1 MCVSDLLPSVLASV
15 HTCNHRACKD
25 MYSAFGNPP
34 TSTGARTHAHTL
46 VGTSWLENPSAARR
60 RTSYFHR
67 RSHAHTDT
75 HTDTHALFRAHRL
88 PCGSGLGRKTQAQP
102 RRCTPY
108 FRRRCTCTHSR
119 THTRTHT
126 LSQALPKGTREG
138 QRRLHV
144 FSRWRGLGPRRY
156 PRILAMIKDT
166 YTVSPAGAD
175 PRPRISYTP
184 WDSWVLRLSRSC
196 ELCYFPSPGWH
207 NHYPKVLAK
216 RLRSGLARQNSRA
229 SASSRNR
236 VNSRTLRTHT
246 DTRTHTHQER
256 QQKHQQHQQRSLL
269 QTQCSHRTGGE
280 PRTVGSK
287 GAGLFNEVSFLELFH
302 NTSQTR
308 AQRMRCQ
315 APSTEHEHGF
325 ACTGKNGIACLTPR
339 RALPSTNQK
348 KHKFANRNLD
358 LTARVCCPAGR
369 IQPKRVIDGQSAL

>member
-1 MCVSDLLPSVLASV
+1 MKCTMSPGSICSTAECTWSTCPREARFLQVLVSTLMCVSDLLPSVLASV

-60 RTSYFHR
+60 RTSYL
-67 RSHAHTDT
+67 HAHTDT
-75 HTDTHALFRAHRL
+75 HTDTHRL

-108 FRRRCTCTHSR
+108 FRRQCTCTHSR

-138 QRRLHV
+138 QRTLTRFLQMA
-144 FSRWRGLGPRRY
+144 RTWPQALP
-156 PRILAMIKDT
+156 KDTCDDQST

-216 RLRSGLARQNSRA
+216 RLRSAGTAELTGFCVIAESRELAHA
-229 SASSRNR
+229 
-236 VNSRTLRTHT
+236 
-246 DTRTHTHQER
+246 THTHR
-256 QQKHQQHQQRSLL
+256 HTYTHTSRTPTKTPTAPTTLPQRRMGVF
-269 QTQCSHRTGGE
+269 QTQCSHRTG
-280 PRTVGSK
+280 
-287 GAGLFNEVSFLELFH
+287 
-302 NTSQTR
+302 
-308 AQRMRCQ
+308 
-315 APSTEHEHGF
+315 
-325 ACTGKNGIACLTPR
+325 
-339 RALPSTNQK
+339 
-348 KHKFANRNLD
+348 
-358 LTARVCCPAGR
+358 PAGPLQAQTKKS
-369 IQPKRVIDGQSAL
+369 INLTIETST